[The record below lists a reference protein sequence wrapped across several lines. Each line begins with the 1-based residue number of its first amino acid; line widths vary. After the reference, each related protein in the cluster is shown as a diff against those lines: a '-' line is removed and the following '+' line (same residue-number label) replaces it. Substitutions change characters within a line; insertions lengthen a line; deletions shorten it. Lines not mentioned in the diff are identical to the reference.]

1 MKEDSFLK
9 IGGKKFSSRLMVGT
23 GKYTSSEVMVE
34 SLSNTGS
41 EIVTVAVRR
50 VQNNQKGENL
60 LEKIDWEKFWMLPNT
75 AGCTN
80 SEEAVR
86 IALLG
91 RELAKLSGQEEN
103 NFVKLEVIPDKKYL
117 LPDPIETLK
126 AAEILIKK
134 DFIVLPYINADP
146 ILAQRL
152 EEIGCATVMPL
163 GSPIGSGQGL
173 LNLSNISII
182 IENSNI
188 PVIIDAGIGV
198 PSEAS
203 QAMELGADGVL
214 INSAIA
220 LAKNPFKMACA
231 MKYGVKA
238 GREAF
243 LSGRIEKQ
251 KLSSARSPE
260 KGISIK

>member
-1 MKEDSFLK
+1 MKEDSLLQ
-9 IGGKKFSSRLMVGT
+9 IGGKKFSSRIMVGT
-23 GKYTSSEVMVE
+23 GKYSSSEVMID
-34 SLSNTGS
+34 SLSNTET

-50 VQNNQKGENL
+50 VHNTKNGENL
-60 LEKIDWEKFWMLPNT
+60 LEKIDWKKFWMLPNT

-80 SEEAVR
+80 SEEAIR
-86 IALLG
+86 IAILG
-91 RELAKLSGQEEN
+91 RELAKLSGQENN

-134 DFIVLPYINADP
+134 NFIVLPYINADP
-146 ILAQRL
+146 ILAKKL
-152 EEIGCATVMPL
+152 EEVGCSTVMPL

-173 LNLSNISII
+173 LNSSNISII
-182 IENSNI
+182 IENSKV

-198 PSEAS
+198 PSEAA

-220 LAKNPFKMACA
+220 QAENPPLMAKAVN
-231 MKYGVKA
+231 YGVKA
-238 GREAF
+238 GRQAF
-243 LSGRIEKQ
+243 LAGRIKKQ
-251 KLSSARSPE
+251 DLAVASSPE
-260 KGISIK
+260 KNISI

>member
-1 MKEDSFLK
+1 MENYSSLL
-9 IGGKKFSSRLMVGT
+9 IGGKQFSSRLMVGT
-23 GKYTSSEVMVE
+23 GKYKSTQDMVE
-34 SLSNTGS
+34 SLSNS
-41 EIVTVAVRR
+41 ETEIITVAVRR
-50 VQNNQKGENL
+50 IKNDQNGENL
-60 LEKIDWEKFWMLPNT
+60 LEKINWKKYWMLPNT
-75 AGCTN
+75 AGCVN
-80 SEEAVR
+80 SDEAVR
-86 IALLG
+86 IAILG

-134 DFIVLPYINADP
+134 GFAVLPYINADP
-146 ILAQRL
+146 ILAKRL

-173 LNLSNISII
+173 LNLSNIRII
-182 IENSNI
+182 IENAKV

-203 QAMELGADGVL
+203 QAMEIGADGVL

-220 LAKNPFKMACA
+220 QAANPPLMAQA
-231 MKYGVKA
+231 INYGVKA
-238 GREAF
+238 GRQAF
-243 LSGRIEKQ
+243 LAGRIKKQ
-251 KLSSARSPE
+251 DFAVASSPE
-260 KGISIK
+260 KNISI

>member
-1 MKEDSFLK
+1 MTEDSFLR
-9 IGGKKFSSRLMVGT
+9 IGGKNFSSRLMVGT
-23 GKYTSSEVMVE
+23 GKYVSPEVMVT
-34 SLSNTGS
+34 SLSNTES

-50 VQNNQKGENL
+50 VQNSQDGENL
-60 LEKIDWEKFWMLPNT
+60 LEKIDWKKYWMLPNT
-75 AGCTN
+75 AGCSN
-80 SEEAVR
+80 SEEAIR

-103 NFVKLEVIPDKKYL
+103 NFIKLEVIPDKKYL

-126 AAEILIKK
+126 AAEFLIKK
-134 DFIVLPYINADP
+134 DFLVLPYINADP
-146 ILAQRL
+146 VLAKKL
-152 EEIGCATVMPL
+152 EEVGCATVMPL

-220 LAKNPFKMACA
+220 LAENPLKMARA
-231 MKYGVKA
+231 MNYGVKA

-243 LSGRIEKQ
+243 LAGRITKQ
-251 KLSSARSPE
+251 SVASASSPE
-260 KGISIK
+260 KSISI